1 MKRVVDKR
9 RKRLRRKRHIR
20 KLVRGTTA
28 RPRLSVFKSNKHL
41 YAQVVDDATGATIAS
56 VSNLE
61 AAHRELKTNVAD
73 AAKIGEVLGQ
83 RIIEKN
89 IKQVVFDRNGYP
101 YHGIIKALAEGTRK
115 AGVEF

>member
-61 AAHRELKTNVAD
+61 VAHRELKTNVAD